1 MTFTQKSTM
10 KTFTPKRMALVL
22 LSMTCLSPLAFA
34 AEQINEQR
42 DVRANEKIYIENM
55 RGNVEIKAV
64 SKNVFS
70 VKGKLDEKAEGFELT
85 SKDGFTRF
93 EVKMPRTT
101 YSGWNDNG
109 EKEGSMLQIEVPVGS
124 QIEFSGVNANVT
136 ATGVEGGSKL
146 TTVNGAIIAKQLKND
161 VSLETVNGEIDSIDN
176 SGRIK
181 LNTVNGEIDDK
192 GSSGRLSAESVN
204 GEISLES
211 RATEIDVS
219 VVNGEADLKLEG
231 TERLDFSAV
240 NGEIKAD
247 LKGSLAPR
255 INTSTVSGSATLKL
269 EPKISARFKLEAS
282 AGGDIDNK
290 LTSQKADKSKYGPR
304 RSLEFSTGSG
314 DGSIE
319 MSTVSGDL
327 TVEAR

>member
-1 MTFTQKSTM
+1 MRVFM
-10 KTFTPKRMALVL
+10 KT
-22 LSMTCLSPLAFA
+22 LSPKYIVVAMCSVMCFSPWALA

-55 RGNVEIKAV
+55 RGNVEIVAV
-64 SKNVFS
+64 AKNVFS

-101 YSGWNDNG
+101 YSGWNDSD
-109 EKEGSMLQIEVPVGS
+109 EKAGSMLQIEVPVGS
-124 QIEFSGVNANVT
+124 EIEFSGVNANVT

-146 TTVNGAIIAKQLKND
+146 TTVNGTIVAKQLKND
-161 VSLETVNGEIDSIDN
+161 ISLETVNGEIDSINN

-192 GSSGRLSAESVN
+192 GSSGRVSAESVN
-204 GEISLES
+204 GEIKLES
-211 RATEIDVS
+211 AATEIDVS
-219 VVNGEADLKLEG
+219 VVNGEAELTLTG

-240 NGEIKAD
+240 NGDISAD
-247 LKGSLAPR
+247 LKGSMSPR
-255 INTSTVSGSATLKL
+255 INTSTVSGSAKLKL
-269 EPKISARFKLEAS
+269 EPKVSARFKMEAS

-290 LTSQKADKSKYGPR
+290 LTSHKANKAKYGPR
-304 RSLEFSTGSG
+304 RNLEFSTGNG
-314 DGSIE
+314 DGSID
-319 MSTVSGDL
+319 MSTVSGDM

>member
-1 MTFTQKSTM
+1 M
-10 KTFTPKRMALVL
+10 KTFNPNRLMLVL
-22 LSMTCLSPLAFA
+22 ITAICAVPMAFA
-34 AEQINEQR
+34 AEQIKEQR
-42 DVRANEKIYIENM
+42 EVRANEKIYIENM

-64 SKNVFS
+64 SKNLFS
-70 VKGKLDEKAEGFELT
+70 VTGKLDEKAEGFELN
-85 SKDGFTRF
+85 SKDGITRF
-93 EVKMPRTT
+93 VVKMPRTT
-101 YSGWNDNG
+101 YSGWNDSN

-136 ATGVEGGSKL
+136 ASGVEGGSRL
-146 TTVNGAIIAKQLKND
+146 TTVNGTIIAKQLKND
-161 VSLETVNGEIDSIDN
+161 ISLETVNGEIDSTDN

-181 LNTVNGEIDDK
+181 LNTVNGEIADK

-204 GEISLES
+204 GEINLES
-211 RATEIDVS
+211 SATEIDVS
-219 VVNGEADLKLEG
+219 VVNGEAALKLNG

-240 NGEIKAD
+240 NGEIKAE

-269 EPKISARFKLEAS
+269 DPKVSARFKLTAS
-282 AGGDIDNK
+282 AGGDIENK
-290 LTSQKADKSKYGPR
+290 LTSQKADKAKYGPR

-314 DGSIE
+314 DGSID

-327 TVEAR
+327 IVEAY

>member
-1 MTFTQKSTM
+1 M
-10 KTFTPKRMALVL
+10 
-22 LSMTCLSPLAFA
+22 AFA

-70 VKGKLDEKAEGFELT
+70 VKGTLDEKAEGFELT

-93 EVKMPRTT
+93 EVKMPSIS
-101 YSGWNDNG
+101 YSGWNDSN
-109 EKEGSMLQIEVPVGS
+109 EKDGSMLQIEVPVGS

-146 TTVNGAIIAKQLKND
+146 TTVNGTIIAKSLKND
-161 VSLETVNGEIDSIDN
+161 IVLETVNGEIDSIDN

-204 GEISLES
+204 GEIKLES
-211 RATEIDVS
+211 KATEIDVS
-219 VVNGEADLKLEG
+219 VVNGEANLKLHG

-240 NGEIKAD
+240 NGEISAD
-247 LKGSLAPR
+247 LQGSLTPR
-255 INTSTVSGSATLKL
+255 ISTSSVSGSATLKL
-269 EPKISARFKLEAS
+269 ESKVSARFNLEAS
-282 AGGDIDNK
+282 AGGDISNK
-290 LTSQKADKSKYGPR
+290 LTSQKADKDKYGPH
-304 RSLEFSTGSG
+304 RSLLFSTGNG

-319 MSTVSGDL
+319 MSTVSGDI

>member
-1 MTFTQKSTM
+1 MM
-10 KTFTPKRMALVL
+10 KTFTPSRITLLLVSML
-22 LSMTCLSPLAFA
+22 LVSPVTLA

-70 VKGKLDEKAEGFELT
+70 VKGQLDEKAEGFELV

-93 EVKMPRTT
+93 EVKMPRVN
-101 YSGWNDNG
+101 YGWNDSN
-109 EKEGSMLQIEVPVGS
+109 EKQGSMLQIEVPVGS

-161 VSLETVNGEIDSIDN
+161 VSLETVNGEIDSIEN

-204 GEISLES
+204 GEITLES
-211 RATEIDVS
+211 KATEIDVS

-231 TERLDFSAV
+231 TERLEFSAV

-247 LKGSLAPR
+247 LKGSLTPR
-255 INTSTVSGSATLKL
+255 INTSSVSGSATLKL
-269 EPKISARFKLEAS
+269 EPQVSARFKLEAS
-282 AGGDIDNK
+282 AGGDIENK
-290 LTSQKADKSKYGPR
+290 LTSQKADKAKYGPQ
-304 RSLEFSTGSG
+304 RSLNFSTGSG

>member
-1 MTFTQKSTM
+1 MEVMM
-10 KTFTPKRMALVL
+10 KTFNPKRLTWL
-22 LSMTCLSPLAFA
+22 LCSMLCVSPLAFA

-70 VKGKLDEKAEGFELT
+70 VKGKLDEKAEGFELI

-93 EVKMPRTT
+93 EVKMPSIS
-101 YSGWNDNG
+101 YSGWNDSN
-109 EKEGSMLQIEVPVGS
+109 EKDGSMLQIEVPVGS

-146 TTVNGAIIAKQLKND
+146 TTVNGTIIAKSLKND
-161 VSLETVNGEIDSIDN
+161 IVLETVNGEIDSIDN
-176 SGRIK
+176 SGRIQ

-204 GEISLES
+204 GEIKLES
-211 RATEIDVS
+211 KATEIDVS
-219 VVNGEADLKLEG
+219 VVNGEADLKLHG

-240 NGEIKAD
+240 NGEISAD
-247 LKGSLAPR
+247 LKGSLTPR

-269 EPKISARFKLEAS
+269 ESKVSARFNLEAN
-282 AGGDIDNK
+282 AGGDITNK
-290 LTSQKADKSKYGPR
+290 LTSQKADKAKYGPR
-304 RSLEFSTGSG
+304 RSLLFSTGNG

-319 MSTVSGDL
+319 MSTVSGDI

>member
-1 MTFTQKSTM
+1 M
-10 KTFTPKRMALVL
+10 KTFAPNRIALL
-22 LSMTCLSPLAFA
+22 LISAICLAQPALA

-70 VKGKLDEKAEGFELT
+70 VKGKLDEKAEGFELI

-93 EVKMPRTT
+93 EVKMPQST
-101 YSGWNDNG
+101 YSNWHDSND
-109 EKEGSMLQIEVPVGS
+109 KEGSMLQIEVPVGS

-136 ATGVEGGSKL
+136 ASGVEGGSKL
-146 TTVNGAIIAKQLKND
+146 TTVNGTIVGKQLKND
-161 VSLETVNGEIDSIDN
+161 ISLETVNGEIDSIDN

-181 LNTVNGEIDDK
+181 LNTVNGEIDDQ

-204 GEISLES
+204 GEIKLQSK
-211 RATEIDVS
+211 ATEIDVS

-240 NGEIKAD
+240 NGEITAD
-247 LKGSLAPR
+247 LKGSLTPR
-255 INTSTVSGSATLKL
+255 INTSTVSGSAKLKL
-269 EPKISARFKLEAS
+269 EPKLSARFKLEAS

-290 LTSQKADKSKYGPR
+290 LTSQKADKAKYGPR

-314 DGSIE
+314 DGSID

>member
-1 MTFTQKSTM
+1 MRN
-10 KTFTPKRMALVL
+10 FTPARIALLCV
-22 LSMTCLSPLAFA
+22 SVIGVSPLTFA
-34 AEQINEQR
+34 AEQIDQQR

-55 RGNVEIKAV
+55 RGQVEIKAV

-70 VKGKLDEKAEGFELT
+70 VKGKLDEKADGYELT
-85 SKDGFTRF
+85 SSDGFTRF
-93 EVKMPRTT
+93 AVKMPRSN
-101 YSGWNDNG
+101 YGGWGDSQ
-109 EKEGSMLQIEVPVGS
+109 EKQGSMLQIEVPVGS

-136 ATGVEGGSKL
+136 ATGIEGGSKL
-146 TTVNGAIIAKQLKND
+146 TTVNGAIVAKQLKND
-161 VSLETVNGEIDSIDN
+161 IMLETVNGEIDSIDN

-192 GSSGRLSAESVN
+192 GSSGRLSADSVN
-204 GEISLES
+204 GEIKLES
-211 RATEIDVS
+211 KAVEIDVS

-240 NGEIKAD
+240 NGEIKAQ

-255 INTSTVSGSATLKL
+255 VRTSTVSGSATLKL
-269 EPKISARFKLEAS
+269 EPKVSARFKIEAN

-290 LTSQKADKSKYGPR
+290 LTSQKAEKAKYGPR
-304 RSLEFSTGSG
+304 RSLTFSTGSG

-327 TVEAR
+327 TVEAL